1 MTHNFTLR
9 NFTATSV
16 FLVNVIIFGIAG
28 VCHAQTA
35 AQEQGQ
41 AAAPGQTG
49 QIGSATVPSSSGQDG
64 SSTGWSA
71 GKRSGWCPQSIADQ
85 EDFLCKVI
93 RVLTGPDSSGPNRDV
108 DENISAGGA
117 GG

>member
-1 MTHNFTLR
+1 MTHNFTLK
-9 NFTATSV
+9 NLAATSV
-16 FLVNVIIFGIAG
+16 FLVNVINFGITS

-41 AAAPGQTG
+41 ATVTVQTGLSAAP
-49 QIGSATVPSSSGQDG
+49 ASSGQDG